1 MRIKTLSEML
11 KGRLVNNDNLHLIA
25 ISNLKDHEKRLIRWW
40 CDHYRQPQKP
50 LDEYIVEELFIEQ
63 LECYYSK
70 NPEKMFEFLASQEP
84 EDEWDGHFDE
94 ETERR
99 IQRWN
104 RSKFDISKYQSDESV
119 SDEEAE
125 RIIASLG
132 RNLPGSRMNY
142 LPNSGDFEDDF
153 D

>member
-50 LDEYIVEELFIEQ
+50 LDEYTVEELFIEQ

-142 LPNSGDFEDDF
+142 LPSSGDFEDDF